1 MLRPV
6 TGVKPVV
13 DFDQFF
19 AIHTFCA
26 LSEFPGVFS
35 FTFSGIDYTW
45 YAFEINRTFRKPM
58 TRYYDRKAVSGQLV
72 SYIPNSYAE
81 RTSRPIYALVYL
93 LGFMIAFMVGTILI
107 QPSTMTQSL
116 SEPEVRVVAFI
127 WVQNIME
134 FLGFT
139 PRAALIGTPLVVV
152 VILLALQ
159 VTSKTS
165 WRVRFEDML
174 LMMGESVLLSVPLIV
189 LSLLLNPQ
197 GAVANAAVAGGEGA
211 DIQGLLWS
219 DIVTGIGAGIYEEL
233 IFRLV
238 LICLLMLALQDL
250 FGVEKKPAIILSV
263 AISAILFSAHHHI
276 FFANGHLHHG
286 ETFTVGKF
294 VFRAI
299 AGVYFAV
306 LYAVRGFGITAG
318 THAFYNILAAVA
330 RTLLFVTQSE
340 NF

>member
-1 MLRPV
+1 
-6 TGVKPVV
+6 
-13 DFDQFF
+13 
-19 AIHTFCA
+19 
-26 LSEFPGVFS
+26 
-35 FTFSGIDYTW
+35 
-45 YAFEINRTFRKPM
+45 M

-81 RTSRPIYALVYL
+81 RASRPIYALVYL
-93 LGFMIAFMVGTILI
+93 LGFMIAFILGTILI
-107 QPSTMTQSL
+107 QPSAIKESL
-116 SEPEVRVVAFI
+116 SELEVRVVAFI
-127 WVQNIME
+127 WVQNIIE
-134 FLGFT
+134 FLGFS

-165 WRVRFEDML
+165 WRVRFEDLL

-189 LSLLLNPQ
+189 LSLLLNRQ
-197 GAVANAAVAGGEGA
+197 GTVANAAVAGQGTA
-211 DIQGLLWS
+211 IQSTLWS

-233 IFRLV
+233 VFRLV
-238 LICLLMLALQDL
+238 LICLLMLIFQDL
-250 FGVEKKPAIILSV
+250 FGVQKKPAVILSI

-276 FFANGHLHHG
+276 FFANGHFYQG
-286 ETFTVGKF
+286 EIFTLGKF

-299 AGVYFAV
+299 AGGYFAV

-330 RTLLFVTQSE
+330 RILLVTPSD

>member
-1 MLRPV
+1 
-6 TGVKPVV
+6 
-13 DFDQFF
+13 
-19 AIHTFCA
+19 
-26 LSEFPGVFS
+26 
-35 FTFSGIDYTW
+35 
-45 YAFEINRTFRKPM
+45 M

-93 LGFMIAFMVGTILI
+93 LGFLACFMIGTILL
-107 QPSTMTQSL
+107 QPSSISQSL

-134 FLGFT
+134 FLGFS

-159 VTSKTS
+159 ITSKAS
-165 WRVRFEDML
+165 WRVKFADL
-174 LMMGESVLLSVPLIV
+174 FLMMGESVLLSIPLIV
-189 LSLLLNPQ
+189 LSLLLNRQ
-197 GAVANAAVAGGEGA
+197 GVVANAAAAGQGA

-233 IFRLV
+233 VFRLV
-238 LICLLMLALQDL
+238 LICLLMLTFQDL

-263 AISAILFSAHHHI
+263 AISAVLFSAHHHI
-276 FFANGHLHHG
+276 FFANGHFYQG
-286 ETFTVGKF
+286 DTFTVGKF
-294 VFRAI
+294 VFRAM

-306 LYAVRGFGITAG
+306 LYAARGFGITAG

-330 RTLLFVTQSE
+330 RTLLFVSHSE
-340 NF
+340 NS